1 MLQTLQFIS
10 FIIINLD
17 FRLIGYL
24 LLVMMKYYK
33 IRLFYIYGQFIYS
46 KPVIN
51 ILKFFI
57 YDFFKGSKIFIN
69 IKYIGVISK
78 KIKTEFSG
86 RVLNDINE

>member
-1 MLQTLQFIS
+1 M
-10 FIIINLD
+10 D

-24 LLVMMKYYK
+24 LLVRTKCYK
-33 IRLFYIYGQFIYS
+33 IRLFYIYSEFNYS

-57 YDFFKGSKIFIN
+57 YHFFKASKIFIN
-69 IKYIGVISK
+69 IRYVGVISE

-86 RVLNDINE
+86 RVLNVINE